1 MYHNKIRTRNG
12 ILFLAF
18 QSGNLTATVE
28 SPVDCLK
35 RKRWSVWR
43 IKSTKVMT
51 VKEKKLK
58 KRKMKRQ
65 RLGSQ
70 VGLWRLQQR
79 KENVSVDKLACVG
92 YGEARKRPCGRVS
105 LCGLRQ

>member
-1 MYHNKIRTRNG
+1 MYDNKIRARNG

-43 IKSTKVMT
+43 IKSTKAMT
-51 VKEKKLK
+51 VKKK
-58 KRKMKRQ
+58 
-65 RLGSQ
+65 
-70 VGLWRLQQR
+70 
-79 KENVSVDKLACVG
+79 
-92 YGEARKRPCGRVS
+92 
-105 LCGLRQ
+105 